1 MRDVQIIAA
10 DDASG
15 NSRPDPDA
23 AEGLTDEEQ
32 ERRRRWFREHWVDG
46 VAFNR
51 RCGMRIVSWD
61 GEAVE
66 IALPYATDLSAHDG
80 IFHGGVVAALL
91 DTTATAAV
99 IAGHDFS
106 RGSRLTTI
114 SMSVQY
120 LSVAPGEDLVCE
132 GACTRRGRT
141 VSFAQATARGATSGK
156 PVATCQVAVN
166 IAGERPGA
174 PWSRPS
180 LDSRPA

>member
-1 MRDVQIIAA
+1 MDTAT
-10 DDASG
+10 DA
-15 NSRPDPDA
+15 
-23 AEGLTDEEQ
+23 LTDEEKQ
-32 ERRRRWFREHWVDG
+32 RRRQWFREHWVTG

-51 RCGMRIVSWD
+51 YCNMSIARWD
-61 GEAVE
+61 EHAVE
-66 IALPYATDLSAHDG
+66 IHLPYAADLSAHDG

>member
-1 MRDVQIIAA
+1 M
-10 DDASG
+10 SL
-15 NSRPDPDA
+15 DP
-23 AEGLTDEEQ
+23 LTEEEQ
-32 ERRRRWFREHWVDG
+32 QRRRGWFREHWVDG

-51 RCGMRIVSWD
+51 RCNLQILRWD
-61 GEAVE
+61 AEAVQ

-99 IAGHDFS
+99 IAGHDFA

-132 GACTRRGRT
+132 GRCTRRGRT
-141 VSFAQATARGATSGK
+141 VNFAQGTARGATSGK

-166 IAGERPGA
+166 IAGERPGV
-174 PWSRPS
+174 PWGPS
-180 LDSRPA
+180 TPGGRPA